1 MKKYEYAS
9 LKIGKVFSSGSI
21 KHREIIDEYALK
33 GYCYAGYVPT
43 GMDAYGKVNMIDLI
57 FEMDV

>member
-1 MKKYEYAS
+1 M
-9 LKIGKVFSSGSI
+9 KIGKVFSSGSI

-43 GMDAYGKVNMIDLI
+43 GMDAYGKVNLIDLI
-57 FEMDV
+57 FEMDE